1 MIERVEIARI
11 ELAHFDD
18 VSDTET
24 ATFIGFYLLPPGED
38 RLIELLD

>member
-11 ELAHFDD
+11 ELAHFDN

-24 ATFIGFYLLPPGED
+24 ATFIAC
-38 RLIELLD
+38 